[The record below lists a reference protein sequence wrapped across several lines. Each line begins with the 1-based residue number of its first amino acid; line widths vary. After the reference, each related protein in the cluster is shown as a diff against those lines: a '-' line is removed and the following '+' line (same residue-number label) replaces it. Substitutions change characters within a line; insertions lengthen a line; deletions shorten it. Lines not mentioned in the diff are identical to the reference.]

1 MSNLTIAP
9 TRSVL
14 ADSLGARSVAANITM
29 VVAGAAL
36 TAGAAQLV
44 IPMWPVPITGQTFAV
59 LLVGTTLGALRG
71 ALSMVLYI
79 ALGALG
85 LPIFTQGSAGWQVI
99 AGPTGGYLVGF
110 VLAAILTGWLAQRS
124 WDRKVVGAGVAF
136 LAGTVV
142 IYAVGL
148 PWLSVALGQLGYPN
162 NLGATLQAGLVP
174 FVPGDILKAVAAG
187 VLLPVTWKLVSR
199 AKK

>member
-1 MSNLTIAP
+1 MSNLTLAP

-14 ADSLGARSVAANITM
+14 ADSIGARSIAANITM

-79 ALGALG
+79 ALGAIG
-85 LPIFTQGSAGWQVI
+85 LPIFTDGSAGWHVI

-136 LAGTVV
+136 LAGTAV

-162 NLGATLQAGLVP
+162 DLSATLQAGLFP

>member
-1 MSNLTIAP
+1 MSNLTLAP

-14 ADSLGARSVAANITM
+14 VDSLGARSVAANITM
-29 VVAGAAL
+29 VVSGAAL

-79 ALGALG
+79 ALGAIG
-85 LPIFTQGSAGWQVI
+85 LPIFTEGSAGWHVI
-99 AGPTGGYLVGF
+99 AGPTGGYLIGF

-124 WDRKVVGAGVAF
+124 WDRKIVGAGVAF
-136 LAGTVV
+136 LAGTAV

-162 NLGATLQAGLVP
+162 DLGATLQSGLLP
-174 FVPGDILKAVAAG
+174 FVPGDILKAVVAG
-187 VLLPVTWKLVSR
+187 AILPVTWKLVSR
-199 AKK
+199 TKN

>member
-1 MSNLTIAP
+1 LTLAP

-14 ADSLGARSVAANITM
+14 VDNIGARSVAANITM
-29 VVAGAAL
+29 VIAGAAL
-36 TAGAAQLV
+36 TAAAAQLV

-79 ALGALG
+79 ALGAIG
-85 LPIFTQGSAGWQVI
+85 LPIFTQGSAGWHVI

-110 VLAAILTGWLAQRS
+110 VLAAVLTGWLAQRS

-162 NLGATLQAGLVP
+162 DLSATLQAGLFP

>member
-1 MSNLTIAP
+1 MSNLTLAP
-9 TRSVL
+9 TRTVL
-14 ADSLGARSVAANITM
+14 VDRLGARSAAANITL

-36 TAGAAQLV
+36 TAGAAQIV

-79 ALGALG
+79 ALGAIG
-85 LPIFTQGSAGWQVI
+85 LPIFTEGSAGWHVI

-110 VLAAILTGWLAQRS
+110 VLAAVLTGWLAQRS
-124 WDRKVVGAGVAF
+124 WDRQIVGAAVAF
-136 LAGTVV
+136 LAGTAV

-162 NLGATLQAGLVP
+162 DMGATLQAGFLP

>member
-1 MSNLTIAP
+1 MSQLTLAP

-14 ADSLGARSVAANITM
+14 VDSLGARSIAANITM
-29 VVAGAAL
+29 VIAGAAL

-71 ALSMVLYI
+71 ALSMLLYI
-79 ALGALG
+79 ALGAIG
-85 LPIFTQGSAGWQVI
+85 LPVFTEGSAGWQVI
-99 AGPTGGYLVGF
+99 AGPTGGYLIGF

-124 WDRKVVGAGVAF
+124 WDRKIIGAGVAF

-162 NLGATLQAGLVP
+162 DLGATLSAGLFP
-174 FVPGDILKAVAAG
+174 FVPGDILKAVVAG
-187 VLLPVTWKLVSR
+187 AILPVTWKIVSR
-199 AKK
+199 AKN

>member
-1 MSNLTIAP
+1 MSNTTLAP
-9 TRSVL
+9 TRAVL
-14 ADSLGARSVAANITM
+14 VDSIGARSVAASITM
-29 VVAGAAL
+29 VVAGAVL
-36 TAGAAQLV
+36 TAGAAQLF
-44 IPMWPVPITGQTFAV
+44 IPIWPVPITGQTFAV

-79 ALGALG
+79 ALGAFG
-85 LPIFTQGSAGWQVI
+85 LPVFSQSSAGLDVI
-99 AGPTGGYLVGF
+99 AGPTGGYLIGF
-110 VLAAILTGWLAQRS
+110 VLAALLTGWLAQRS

-148 PWLSVALGQLGYPN
+148 PWLSVALGQLGAPN
-162 NLGATLQAGLVP
+162 DLGATLQAGLMP
-174 FVPGDILKAVAAG
+174 FIPGDIVKAIAAG
-187 VLLPVTWKLVSR
+187 VLLPVTWTLVSR

>member
-1 MSNLTIAP
+1 MSQLTLAP

-14 ADSLGARSVAANITM
+14 VDSLGARSIAANITM
-29 VVAGAAL
+29 VIAGAAL

-71 ALSMVLYI
+71 ALSMLLYI
-79 ALGALG
+79 ALGAIG
-85 LPIFTQGSAGWQVI
+85 LPVFTEGSAGWQVI
-99 AGPTGGYLVGF
+99 AGPTGGYLIGF

-124 WDRKVVGAGVAF
+124 WDRKIIGAGVAF

-162 NLGATLQAGLVP
+162 DLGATLTAGLFP
-174 FVPGDILKAVAAG
+174 FVPGDILKAVVAG
-187 VLLPVTWKLVSR
+187 AILPVTWKIVSR
-199 AKK
+199 AKN

>member
-1 MSNLTIAP
+1 MSDTTITPA
-9 TRSVL
+9 RSVL
-14 ADSLGARSVAANITM
+14 IDRLGTRSIAANITL
-29 VVAGAAL
+29 VAAGAAL
-36 TAGAAQLV
+36 TAGAAQIA

-79 ALGALG
+79 AVGALG
-85 LPIFTQGSAGWQVI
+85 LPVFTDGSAGWQVI

-110 VLAAILTGWLAQRS
+110 VLAAILTGWLAQRT
-124 WDRKVVGAGVAF
+124 WDRKVLGAAVSF

-162 NLGATLQAGLVP
+162 DVSATLQAGLLP
-174 FVPGDILKAVAAG
+174 FVPGDILKAVVAG
-187 VLLPVTWKLVSR
+187 AMLPLTWKLVNR
-199 AKK
+199 TQK

>member
-1 MSNLTIAP
+1 VSNVTLAR

-14 ADSLGARSVAANITM
+14 IDSLGARSIAANITM
-29 VVAGAAL
+29 VIAGAAL

-85 LPIFTQGSAGWQVI
+85 LPIFTEGSAGWQVI

-110 VLAAILTGWLAQRS
+110 VLAAVLTGWLAQRS
-124 WDRKVVGAGVAF
+124 WDRKIVGAGVAF

-148 PWLSVALGQLGYPN
+148 PWLAVALGQLGYPN
-162 NLGATLQAGLVP
+162 DLGATLQAGLLP
-174 FVPGDILKAVAAG
+174 FVPGDILKAIAAG

>member
-1 MSNLTIAP
+1 MTLAP
-9 TRSVL
+9 TRTVL
-14 ADSLGARSVAANITM
+14 VDRLGARSAAANITM

-79 ALGALG
+79 ALGAIG
-85 LPIFTQGSAGWQVI
+85 LPIFTEGSAGWHVI

-110 VLAAILTGWLAQRS
+110 VLAAVLTGWLAQRS
-124 WDRKVVGAGVAF
+124 WDRQIVGAAVAF
-136 LAGTVV
+136 LAGTAV

-162 NLGATLQAGLVP
+162 DMGATLQAGFLP

>member
-1 MSNLTIAP
+1 MSNLTLAP
-9 TRSVL
+9 TRTVL
-14 ADSLGARSVAANITM
+14 VDRLGARSAAANITM

-79 ALGALG
+79 ALGAIG
-85 LPIFTQGSAGWQVI
+85 LPIFTEGSAGWHVI

-110 VLAAILTGWLAQRS
+110 VLAAVLTGWLAQRS
-124 WDRKVVGAGVAF
+124 WDRQIVGAAVAF
-136 LAGTVV
+136 LAGTAV

-162 NLGATLQAGLVP
+162 DMGATLQAGFLP

>member
-1 MSNLTIAP
+1 MSNLTLAP

-14 ADSLGARSVAANITM
+14 VDSIGARSVAANITM

-79 ALGALG
+79 ALGAIG
-85 LPIFTQGSAGWQVI
+85 LPIFTEGSAGWHVI

-124 WDRKVVGAGVAF
+124 WDRKFVGAGVAF
-136 LAGTVV
+136 LAGTAV

-162 NLGATLQAGLVP
+162 DLGATLQSGLMP
-174 FVPGDILKAVAAG
+174 FIPGDILKAVAAG

>member
-1 MSNLTIAP
+1 MSNLTLTP

-14 ADSLGARSVAANITM
+14 VDSIDARSVVANITM
-29 VVAGAAL
+29 VVAGTAL

-79 ALGALG
+79 ALGAIG
-85 LPIFTQGSAGWQVI
+85 LPIFTEGSAGWHVI
-99 AGPTGGYLVGF
+99 AGPTGGYLIGF
-110 VLAAILTGWLAQRS
+110 VLAAVLTGWLAQRS

-148 PWLSVALGQLGYPN
+148 PWLSVALGQLGYPHD
-162 NLGATLQAGLVP
+162 LGATLRSGLLP
-174 FVPGDILKAVAAG
+174 FIPGDLLKAVVAG
-187 VLLPVTWKLVSR
+187 VLLPVTWKLVNR
-199 AKK
+199 TQK

>member
-1 MSNLTIAP
+1 MSNVTLAP
-9 TRSVL
+9 ARSVL
-14 ADSLGARSVAANITM
+14 VDSIGARSIAANITM

-36 TAGAAQLV
+36 TAGAAQIV

-79 ALGALG
+79 ALGAIG
-85 LPIFTQGSAGWQVI
+85 LPIFTEGSAGWHVI

-124 WDRKVVGAGVAF
+124 WDRKIVGAGVAF

-162 NLGATLQAGLVP
+162 DLGATLQSGLLP
-174 FVPGDILKAVAAG
+174 FVPGDILKAVVAG
-187 VLLPVTWKLVSR
+187 ALLPAAWKLVSR
-199 AKK
+199 TQK

>member
-1 MSNLTIAP
+1 MSNLTLAP

-14 ADSLGARSVAANITM
+14 VDSLGARSIAANITM
-29 VVAGAAL
+29 VVSGAAL

-79 ALGALG
+79 ALGAIG
-85 LPIFTQGSAGWQVI
+85 LPIFTEGSAGWHVI
-99 AGPTGGYLVGF
+99 AGPTGGYLIGF

-124 WDRKVVGAGVAF
+124 WDRKIVGAGVAF
-136 LAGTVV
+136 LAGTAV

-162 NLGATLQAGLVP
+162 DLGATLQSGLLP
-174 FVPGDILKAVAAG
+174 FVPGDILKAVVAG
-187 VLLPVTWKLVSR
+187 AILPVTWKLVSR
-199 AKK
+199 TKN

>member
-1 MSNLTIAP
+1 VSNVTLAR

-14 ADSLGARSVAANITM
+14 IDSLGARSIAANITM
-29 VVAGAAL
+29 VIAGAAL

-85 LPIFTQGSAGWQVI
+85 MPIFTEGSAGWQVI

-110 VLAAILTGWLAQRS
+110 VLAAVLTGWLAQRS
-124 WDRKVVGAGVAF
+124 WDRKIVGAGVAF

-148 PWLSVALGQLGYPN
+148 PWLAVALGQLGYPN
-162 NLGATLQAGLVP
+162 DLGATLQAGLLP
-174 FVPGDILKAVAAG
+174 FVPGDILKAIAAG

>member
-1 MSNLTIAP
+1 MSNVTLAP
-9 TRSVL
+9 ARSVL
-14 ADSLGARSVAANITM
+14 VDSIGARSIAANITM

-36 TAGAAQLV
+36 TAGAAQIV

-79 ALGALG
+79 ALGAIG
-85 LPIFTQGSAGWQVI
+85 LPIFTEGSAGWHVI

-124 WDRKVVGAGVAF
+124 WDRKVVGAGVTF

-162 NLGATLQAGLVP
+162 DLGATLQSGLMP
-174 FVPGDILKAVAAG
+174 FVPGDILKAVVAG
-187 VLLPVTWKLVSR
+187 ALLPVTWKLVNR
-199 AKK
+199 TQK

>member
-1 MSNLTIAP
+1 MSNVTLAR

-14 ADSLGARSVAANITM
+14 IDSLGARSIAANITM
-29 VVAGAAL
+29 VIAGAAL

-85 LPIFTQGSAGWQVI
+85 MPIFTEGSAGWQVI

-110 VLAAILTGWLAQRS
+110 VLAAVLTGWLAQRS
-124 WDRKVVGAGVAF
+124 WDRKIVGAGVAF

-148 PWLSVALGQLGYPN
+148 PWLAVALGQLGYPN
-162 NLGATLQAGLVP
+162 DLGATLQAGLLP
-174 FVPGDILKAVAAG
+174 FVPGDILKAIAAG

>member
-1 MSNLTIAP
+1 VSNVTLAP
-9 TRSVL
+9 ARSVL
-14 ADSLGARSVAANITM
+14 VDSIGARSIAANITM

-36 TAGAAQLV
+36 TAGAAQIV

-79 ALGALG
+79 ALGAIG
-85 LPIFTQGSAGWQVI
+85 LPIFTEGSAGWHVI

-124 WDRKVVGAGVAF
+124 WDRKVVGAGVTF

-162 NLGATLQAGLVP
+162 DLGATLQSGLMP
-174 FVPGDILKAVAAG
+174 FVPGDILKAVVAG
-187 VLLPVTWKLVSR
+187 ALLPVTWKLVNR
-199 AKK
+199 TQK

>member
-1 MSNLTIAP
+1 VSNVTLAP
-9 TRSVL
+9 SRSVL
-14 ADSLGARSVAANITM
+14 VDSLGARSIAANITM

-36 TAGAAQLV
+36 TAGAAQIV

-79 ALGALG
+79 ALGAIG
-85 LPIFTQGSAGWQVI
+85 LPIFTEGSAGWQVI

-110 VLAAILTGWLAQRS
+110 VLAAVLTGWLAQRS
-124 WDRKVVGAGVAF
+124 WDRKIVGAGVAF
-136 LAGTVV
+136 LAGTAV

-162 NLGATLQAGLVP
+162 DLGATLQSGLLP
-174 FVPGDILKAVAAG
+174 FVPGDILKAIAAG